1 MARNNQQISRLER
14 RNINVDEEQFFN
26 VLDSIVANQ
35 EEGLASKQDIA
46 VAENINKSVTRQA
59 NKGNVFMD
67 YILPIIFKANPFLNV
82 ASQFLYDKHRTKD
95 LGKGE
100 MAKYKEHFGDT
111 EMGRELEKGFGQ
123 KADAIVKGGLY
134 SNILSQA
141 LAPIKNK
148 ALEGLSLKEK
158 LAKLDPFKKMIKP
171 GTGVTTKILDTG
183 KEILD
188 VTDPSKYDISGEY
201 VVDIATGE
209 QLGETSSITED
220 FIEEAII
227 DDPSKGLHNLF
238 ASGDGGEASQRL
250 NDLIIDKFKLKAGT
264 KVVPPMFEKN
274 PALLQLMLREYIK
287 GGMQ

>member
-82 ASQFLYDKHRTKD
+82 ASQFLYDNHRTKD

-201 VVDIATGE
+201 VVDIATGRA
-209 QLGETSSITED
+209 TT
-220 FIEEAII
+220 
-227 DDPSKGLHNLF
+227 NLSNPMSDADHISTGSAGD
-238 ASGDGGEASQRL
+238 ASQSAARNLYVDDGGGNTASAIVT
-250 NDLIIDKFKLKAGT
+250 NIENNSSSVSDAEY
-264 KVVPPMFEKN
+264 V
-274 PALLQLMLREYIK
+274 ALVTHGSLA
-287 GGMQ
+287 